1 MYDMESL
8 VIVNNSAIKIRKGL
22 GIFTFLIAI
31 LWVFIFLDSRK
42 IFDLLQF
49 GLWAFIGASHFTQ
62 GFGLE
67 KSFIEIGNTGLII
80 KWMNKI
86 KPVIVSDSEIENI
99 SLKKSEIIIN
109 RVNKKPIR
117 LKRSY
122 LELKQM
128 TEVYK
133 FFIEYSK
140 DKNITLIRQ
149 S

>member
-1 MYDMESL
+1 MENL
-8 VIVNNSAIKIRKGL
+8 VIINNSAIKIRKGL

-31 LWVFIFLDSRK
+31 FWVFIFLDSRK

-49 GLWAFIGASHFTQ
+49 VLWAFIGASHFTQ

-67 KSFIEIGNTGLII
+67 KSFIEIDDNGLKI
-80 KWMNKI
+80 KWMSKI
-86 KPVIVSDSEIENI
+86 KLVIISDSEIENI
-99 SLKKSEIIIN
+99 SLKKSGIVIN
-109 RVNKKPIR
+109 RIKKKPIR
-117 LKRSY
+117 LNRNF

-140 DKNITLIRQ
+140 EKNITLIRQ

>member
-1 MYDMESL
+1 MENL
-8 VIVNNSAIKIRKGL
+8 VIINNSAIKIRKGL

-31 LWVFIFLDSRK
+31 FWVFIFLDSRK

-49 GLWAFIGASHFTQ
+49 VLWAFIGASHFTQ

-67 KSFIEIGNTGLII
+67 KSFIEIDDNGLKI
-80 KWMNKI
+80 KWMSKI
-86 KPVIVSDSEIENI
+86 KLVIISDSEIENI
-99 SLKKSEIIIN
+99 CIKKSEIIIN
-109 RVNKKPIR
+109 RANKKPIR
-117 LKRSY
+117 LQRSY

-140 DKNITLIRQ
+140 EKNLTLLREY
-149 S
+149 

>member
-1 MYDMESL
+1 
-8 VIVNNSAIKIRKGL
+8 
-22 GIFTFLIAI
+22 
-31 LWVFIFLDSRK
+31 
-42 IFDLLQF
+42 
-49 GLWAFIGASHFTQ
+49 
-62 GFGLE
+62 
-67 KSFIEIGNTGLII
+67 
-80 KWMNKI
+80 MNKI

-99 SLKKSEIIIN
+99 SLRKSEIVIN

-117 LKRSY
+117 IKRNY

-149 S
+149 F

>member
-1 MYDMESL
+1 MENL
-8 VIVNNSAIKIRKGL
+8 VIVNNSAVKIRKGL

-31 LWVFIFLDSRK
+31 VWVFIFLDSRK

-49 GLWAFIGASHFTQ
+49 GLWAFVGATYFTQ

-80 KWMNKI
+80 KWMNKM
-86 KPVIVSDSEIENI
+86 KPVSVTDSEIENI
-99 SLKKSEIIIN
+99 SLKKSEIVIN
-109 RVNKKPIR
+109 RINKKPIK
-117 LKRSY
+117 LKRNY

-140 DKNITLIRQ
+140 DKNLTLLREN
-149 S
+149 

>member
-1 MYDMESL
+1 MENL
-8 VIVNNSAIKIRKGL
+8 IIKKDPISTIRKGL

-31 LWVFIFLDSRK
+31 FWVFIFLDSRK

-49 GLWAFIGASHFTQ
+49 VLWTFIGAAHYTQ

-67 KSFIEIGNTGLII
+67 KSFIENADNGLKI

-99 SLKKSEIIIN
+99 SLRKSEILIN
-109 RVNKKPIR
+109 RVNKKPIK
-117 LKRSY
+117 LKRNY

-140 DKNITLIRQ
+140 YKNITLIRQ
-149 S
+149 F